1 MLERLLAA
9 WQGQAQADT
18 SRRLNDHIS
27 QYQEDQ
33 EMARITQQA
42 MEENNPY
49 NRDRD
54 IILPTL
60 EDLNH
65 RQNDLIVDAQTHF
78 QQYDTDR
85 GDLLVGAQA
94 SQETRDMAR
103 GLVNEFE
110 RLRLDQKQKAKAK
123 EKRLRDTQRMEVKN
137 WLDAPGTSQRECH
150 EEVQKARQD
159 YPGTGKW
166 ILKDDKMSMW
176 MNAEV
181 IPTSSMFWLNGGK
194 GTGE

>member
-1 MLERLLAA
+1 
-9 WQGQAQADT
+9 
-18 SRRLNDHIS
+18 
-27 QYQEDQ
+27 
-33 EMARITQQA
+33 MARITQQA

-85 GDLLVGAQA
+85 RDLLVGAQA

-137 WLDAPGTSQRECH
+137 WLDAPGTSQKEYH